1 MKRIYAIALPS
12 LLAALVGGCQTARP
26 TQLPQGAAA
35 YAVVPAAD
43 PAAVP
48 AVRTLRSGDTISV
61 QVYREPDLSLEKAV
75 IDDLGKVQLPLLGEV
90 TAAGVTAADLSR
102 TIAERLGARYLRDP
116 RVTVTLVATE
126 ASTVTVEGQ
135 VVAPGVY
142 EIARNETLLTTIARA
157 KSPTRT
163 ARDDEIV
170 VFRTINGQRSG
181 AVFDLGLIRTG
192 RAPDPQIL
200 QGDVVVVGF
209 SQVKGAFRDF
219 LTAAPLLNIFT
230 AF

>member
-1 MKRIYAIALPS
+1 MKGSIAIALPS
-12 LLAALVGGCQTARP
+12 LVATLLGGCQTTRP

-35 YAVVPAAD
+35 YQVMPAAD
-43 PAAVP
+43 PAAAPV
-48 AVRTLRSGDTISV
+48 ARTLRAGDTISV
-61 QVYREPDLSLEKAV
+61 NVYREPDLTLDKAV
-75 IDDLGKVQLPLLGEV
+75 IDELGKVQLPLLGEV
-90 TAAGVTAADLSR
+90 AAAGLTPADLSR
-102 TIAERLGARYLRDP
+102 AIASRLGARYLRDP

-163 ARDDEIV
+163 ARDNEIV
-170 VFRTINGQRSG
+170 VFRTIDGQRSG
-181 AVFDLGLIRTG
+181 AVFDLDLIRTG

-219 LTAAPLLNIFT
+219 LTAAPLLNVFT